1 MIHQLIFTKLLGELD
16 YGAGTGIGDFN
27 AAGCAASSAPAE
39 PRGSRCALENHQGAT
54 AGPGQDVCAEAAA
67 EEAEN
72 ESRRRTGRGLHA
84 MEALGR
90 AAFRAGPL
98 AAHRAGPRRRW
109 LTGVLVGVQ
118 LQRCGRLDLE
128 HPRLRLDLPGAPAT
142 RSPQHMAP
150 AVHWQSCLC
159 C

>member
-1 MIHQLIFTKLLGELD
+1 MAEEE
-16 YGAGTGIGDFN
+16 
-27 AAGCAASSAPAE
+27 AAVAVAAEADGKGLQAME
-39 PRGSRCALENHQGAT
+39 ALRR
-54 AGPGQDVCAEAAA
+54 PGYVCAEAAA

-128 HPRLRLDLPGAPAT
+128 HPRLRLDLPGAPAA